1 MVDRLTLLESLEA
14 QAMSLTEP
22 ERSHLLERLVASLDV
37 DAQTELEW
45 DQLAERR
52 EAQLATG
59 QVHAIPVDEALAR
72 LRDCSAP

>member
-14 QAMSLTEP
+14 QAMSLTAP

-45 DQLAERR
+45 DQLAEQR
-52 EAQLATG
+52 EAQLANG
-59 QVHAIPVDEALAR
+59 QAHAVPVDEALAR
-72 LRDCSAP
+72 LRDRVAP